1 MPAGTPGRPGQGA
14 AQGPAQLTVEDGV
27 ATLALDPPGG
37 RFDRATLDA
46 LAAACA
52 SLAAEPDAARAVVVA
67 PVGPDLGLGW
77 EERALA
83 AAEAGAP
90 PLGAAFEALAALPQ
104 PTVCAVRGRALS
116 AGLELALACDVRVAE
131 EGASL
136 ALPEVA
142 MGRVPRGGG
151 TQRLPRAVGR
161 AQALRLLLTA
171 EEIDAAEAMR
181 IGLVSEV
188 APAGGAVAAVRAVA
202 RRIAERGPVAT
213 RFAKEAVA
221 RGLELPLAQAL
232 RLEHDLTVLLQDT
245 ADREEGVR
253 AFLDRRPPRFEGR

>member
-1 MPAGTPGRPGQGA
+1 MPAGTPKRSTQRP
-14 AQGPAQLTVEDGV
+14 VELAIEGGV
-27 ATLALDPPGG
+27 ATLALDPPDG

-46 LAAACA
+46 LAAACG
-52 SLAAEPDAARAVVVA
+52 SLAVEPDAARAVVVA

-90 PLGAAFEALAALPQ
+90 PLGAAFQALAALPQ

-116 AGLELALACDVRVAE
+116 AGLELALACDLRVAE
-131 EGASL
+131 EGARL

-142 MGRVPRGGG
+142 AGRVPRGGG

-171 EEIDAAEAMR
+171 EEIDAAEALR
-181 IGLVSEV
+181 IGLVSELT
-188 APAGGAVAAVRAVA
+188 PPGGAVEAAHAVA
-202 RRIAERGPVAT
+202 LRIAERGPLAT
-213 RFAKEAVA
+213 RFAKEAVT
-221 RGLELPLAQAL
+221 RGLELPLAEAL